1 MQPESTNGR
10 KKFKIVYVVLES
22 QYQSAMTVASKRIN
36 AAQENVCVETVGYL
50 LEELRNPE
58 TLAAF
63 KADVQSANIF
73 IGSLIFVQELA
84 EKVVEVV
91 TPLRDQL
98 DAVLVFPSMPDVM
111 RLNKVGS
118 FTMAQLGQSQSMI
131 GEFMKKKKQENGASF
146 EGSMLKLLRTL
157 PKVLKYLP
165 SDKAQDARSFML
177 SFQYWLGGSPE
188 NLESLLLNLAD
199 KCAPNPVRTPAT
211 HRQRSCVG
219 PEASGQASDGA
230 RGVAATCTRARMF

>member
-1 MQPESTNGR
+1 
-10 KKFKIVYVVLES
+10 
-22 QYQSAMTVASKRIN
+22 
-36 AAQENVCVETVGYL
+36 
-50 LEELRNPE
+50 
-58 TLAAF
+58 
-63 KADVQSANIF
+63 
-73 IGSLIFVQELA
+73 
-84 EKVVEVV
+84 
-91 TPLRDQL
+91 
-98 DAVLVFPSMPDVM
+98 
-111 RLNKVGS
+111 
-118 FTMAQLGQSQSMI
+118 
-131 GEFMKKKKQENGASF
+131 MKKKKQENGASF